1 MDVNNIASLATQM
14 TQTRVNQE
22 VGVAV
27 FKKALDA
34 QASSAMA
41 LIDAL
46 PPTTPNL
53 PSNLGQNVNTTA

>member
-1 MDVNNIASLATQM
+1 MDVNNIASLATHM